1 MKKINTIGII
11 FTLIMIFFGCEEEKD
26 PAGKRNIGVVPRI
39 TDLTGIFINGDPNS
53 FISFKVNLESG
64 TTVEQA
70 SVIVS
75 TKNNF
80 ERVKIADLTSFPA
93 DVTLT
98 LGAVNEKLGVIS
110 KGEVISIEVLTTR
123 DGITTRSNA
132 ALFLIVYCEYD
143 GALAVGNYHSV
154 SPPTD
159 WNSEGDISIQA
170 DPDDPYKVY
179 VTGLE
184 AIEGLNEDQG
194 PLVMHIDPSTFKVTA
209 DKTVIASDAFGE
221 TNIAYEGTGSFNSCL
236 GSYEMNFN
244 ISTDQTDYGTFA
256 FTFTRN

>member
-1 MKKINTIGII
+1 
-11 FTLIMIFFGCEEEKD
+11 MIFFGCEEEKD
-26 PAGKRNIGVVPRI
+26 PAGKRNIGVVPKI
-39 TDLTGIFINGDPNS
+39 TDITGIFINGDPNS
-53 FISFKVNLESG
+53 FIRFKVNLESG
-64 TTVEQA
+64 VTVEQS

-75 TKNNF
+75 TQNNF
-80 ERVKIADLTSFPA
+80 ERIKIADLTSFPA

-98 LGAVNEKLGVIS
+98 LGAITEKLGAIS
-110 KGEVISIEVLTTR
+110 KGEVISIEVLTTL

-132 ALFLIVYCEYD
+132 SLAQIVYCEYD
-143 GALAVGNYHSV
+143 GALAVGSYHSV
-154 SPPTD
+154 SPPLE

-179 VTGLE
+179 VSGLE
-184 AIEGLNEDQG
+184 ALEGVNEDQG
-194 PLVMHIDPSTFKVTA
+194 PLVMHIDPASFNVTA
-209 DKTVIASDAFGE
+209 DKTVLASDFFGE
-221 TNIAYEGTGSFNSCL
+221 TNIAYEGTGSFSSCL